1 MSQAPSSSDSSSQ
14 RPSIVID
21 GAPTPSASDPA
32 MASAANPST
41 ADADP
46 QSAIEKPNIDAPS
59 IAAPIVDPPQK
70 EFRVR
75 FASRVDRLPPYMFG
89 RINNLLY
96 QKRRAGDDV
105 IDLGMGN
112 PSDPPDPMVI
122 EKLASAAADTGN
134 HGYSKSNGITNLR
147 RELASKYYRKYGVR
161 VDPETEVIACL
172 GSKEGFSHM
181 CLALMGPGD
190 TAMIPSPYFPVHMYG
205 VILASGNVVALDVA
219 DSEAFLRDVDATCRR
234 MSPMPKLLI
243 VNYPHNPSS
252 AVIEPEFFV
261 EVVRLAKR
269 YGFMVIHDF
278 AYADVAFDGYV
289 PPSFLSAPGA
299 KDVGVEFTTMSK
311 GYNMAGWR
319 VGFCAGNAEMVRGL
333 GTIKG
338 YYDYGMFQAIQIAA
352 IVALRETES
361 AIEKQCEIYGRR
373 RDALVS
379 GLRRLQWE
387 VESPKAG
394 MFVWAPVPERYRD
407 AMSTMDFAMH
417 LLEHGNVAVS
427 PGSGFG
433 TAGEGY
439 LRMSLVEN
447 EQRLR
452 QAVRQIGKCLSDGFP
467 NP

>member
-1 MSQAPSSSDSSSQ
+1 MTDT
-14 RPSIVID
+14 REN
-21 GAPTPSASDPA
+21 DP
-32 MASAANPST
+32 NKFNDT
-41 ADADP
+41 
-46 QSAIEKPNIDAPS
+46 PNIDAPA
-59 IAAPIVDPPQK
+59 IDMPITDPVPEPFAVK
-70 EFRVR
+70 
-75 FASRVDRLPPYMFG
+75 FASRVERLPPYMFG

-105 IDLGMGN
+105 IDMGMGN
-112 PSDPPDPMVI
+112 PSDPPENAVVDKLLTAATDP
-122 EKLASAAADTGN
+122 TN
-134 HGYSKSNGITNLR
+134 HGYSKSNGIANLR
-147 RELASKYYRKYGVR
+147 REVTKKYERKYGVSL
-161 VDPETEVIACL
+161 DPEHEVISCL

-205 VILASGNVVALDVA
+205 VILASGNVVSLDVA
-219 DSEAFLRDVDATCRR
+219 DPDLFLRNVAYTCEHMAPR
-234 MSPMPKLLI
+234 PKVLI

-252 AVIEPEFFV
+252 AVIEPDFFV

-278 AYADVAFDGYV
+278 AYADVAFDGYM
-289 PPSFLSAPGA
+289 PPSFLSAKGA

-319 VGFCAGNAEMVRGL
+319 VGFCAGNADMIRGL

-352 IVALRETES
+352 IVALRDTEE
-361 AIEKQCEIYGRR
+361 AVEKQSLIYQGR

-379 GLRRLQWE
+379 GLRRLGWT
-387 VESPKAG
+387 VNPPKAG
-394 MFVWAPVPERYRD
+394 MFVWAEIPEPWKS
-407 AMSTMDFAMH
+407 AMSTMDFAMK
-417 LLEHGNVAVS
+417 LLEEGNVAVS

-433 TAGEGY
+433 QGGEGF

-452 QAVRQIGKCLSDGFP
+452 QAVRQISKCLSSP
-467 NP
+467 PATVKA

>member
-1 MSQAPSSSDSSSQ
+1 MTDT
-14 RPSIVID
+14 REN
-21 GAPTPSASDPA
+21 DP
-32 MASAANPST
+32 NKYNDT
-41 ADADP
+41 
-46 QSAIEKPNIDAPS
+46 PNIDAPA
-59 IAAPIVDPPQK
+59 IDMPITDPVPEPFAVK
-70 EFRVR
+70 

-105 IDLGMGN
+105 IDMGMGN
-112 PSDPPDPMVI
+112 PSDPPNPSVI
-122 EKLASAAADTGN
+122 EKLVTAANDPTN
-134 HGYSKSNGITNLR
+134 HGYSKSNGIANLR
-147 RELASKYYRKYGVR
+147 REVTKKYARKYGVTL
-161 VDPETEVIACL
+161 DPEHEVISCL

-205 VILASGNVVALDVA
+205 VILAAGNVVSLDVA
-219 DSEAFLRDVDATCRR
+219 DPDLFLRNVAYTCEHMAPR
-234 MSPMPKLLI
+234 PKVLI

-252 AVIEPEFFV
+252 AVIEPDFFV

-278 AYADVAFDGYV
+278 AYADVAFDGYM
-289 PPSFLSAPGA
+289 PPSFLSADGA

-319 VGFCAGNAEMVRGL
+319 VGFCAGNAEMIRGL

-352 IVALRETES
+352 IVAMRDTEDS
-361 AIEKQCEIYGRR
+361 VEQQSLIYQGRR
-373 RDALVS
+373 DVLVS
-379 GLRRLQWE
+379 GLRRLGWT
-387 VESPKAG
+387 VNPPKAG
-394 MFVWAPVPERYRD
+394 MFVWAEIPEPWKSS
-407 AMSTMDFAMH
+407 MSTMDFAMK
-417 LLEHGNVAVS
+417 LLEEGNVAVS

-433 TAGEGY
+433 QGGEGF

-452 QAVRQIGKCLSDGFP
+452 QAVRQIGKCLTP
-467 NP
+467 AAAVAK

>member
-1 MSQAPSSSDSSSQ
+1 MSSTLPPNRTDSSS
-14 RPSIVID
+14 PS
-21 GAPTPSASDPA
+21 PSPHGE
-32 MASAANPST
+32 SA

-46 QSAIEKPNIDAPS
+46 QSEAERPNIDAPA
-59 IAAPIVDPPQK
+59 IDAPTADPTPEPFEVK
-70 EFRVR
+70 
-75 FASRVDRLPPYMFG
+75 FAQRVDRLPPYMFG
-89 RINNLLY
+89 RINALLY

-112 PSDPPDPMVI
+112 PSDPPDPVVVQ
-122 EKLASAAADTGN
+122 KLADAASDPGN

-147 RELASKYYRKYGVR
+147 RELTSKYNRKYGVR
-161 VDPETEVIACL
+161 LDPESEVIACL

-205 VILASGNVVALDVA
+205 VILASGNVVSLDVA
-219 DSEAFLRDVDATCRR
+219 DPDQFLRNVDYTCRHMAPR
-234 MSPMPKLLI
+234 PKLLI

-252 AVIEPEFFV
+252 AVIEADFFV
-261 EVVRLAKR
+261 EVVRLAKKH
-269 YGFMVIHDF
+269 GFMVIHDF

-319 VGFCAGNAEMVRGL
+319 VGFCAGNAEMIRGL

-352 IVALRETES
+352 IVALRETEAS
-361 AIEKQCEIYGRR
+361 VQKQSLIYQSR
-373 RDALVS
+373 RDVLVD
-379 GLRRLQWE
+379 GLRRLGWN
-387 VESPKAG
+387 VNPPKAG
-394 MFVWAPVPERYRD
+394 MFVWAEVPEPYRSK
-407 AMSTMDFAMH
+407 MSTMDFAFHM
-417 LLEHGNVAVS
+417 LEHGNVAVS

-433 TAGEGY
+433 TSGEGY

-452 QAVRQIGKCLSDGFP
+452 QAVRQIAKGLQKLD
-467 NP
+467 